1 MTCGKAKHL
10 VDKGIG
16 MPDLKDLQV
25 LVTPTSY
32 ARNDPNLRSDLE
44 AKVGVVIYNTT
55 GRPLSS
61 QELLER
67 IEECDGFIAG
77 LDDINRE
84 VIEAANRLKVIA
96 RYGVGVDNVD
106 LEAAR
111 EKGIVVTNTPG
122 ANSASV
128 AELTVGLILSL
139 ARNIPPAVQATKLG
153 EWPRM
158 RGVSLVGKTIGLL
171 GFGSIGRQVAS
182 RLQGFNCT
190 VIAYDL
196 TYDVEAAEAL
206 GVEFRSEDEL
216 LRNADFLSL
225 HLPLSAQTKEM
236 INIKFLGK
244 MKPGAFLINT
254 SRGELIDED
263 ALLKAL
269 KSGQLSRAALDVF
282 AKQPPGADH
291 PLLALPQVIAT
302 PHIGAHTDGATNAMG
317 WMALKDCL
325 AVLRGERPKYRVV

>member
-1 MTCGKAKHL
+1 
-10 VDKGIG
+10 
-16 MPDLKDLQV
+16 MPDLKDFQV

-55 GRPLSS
+55 GRPLSF
-61 QELLER
+61 QELLEKSK
-67 IEECDGFIAG
+67 ECDGYIAG

-84 VIEAANRLKVIA
+84 VIEAADRLKVIA

-139 ARNIPPAVQATKLG
+139 TRNIFPAVQATKMG

-190 VIAYDL
+190 VIACDP

-216 LRNADFLSL
+216 LRNSDILSL

-236 INIKFLGK
+236 INKELLGK
-244 MKPGAFLINT
+244 MKPGALFINT
-254 SRGELIDED
+254 SRGELIDEG

-269 KSGQLSRAALDVF
+269 KSGQLSGAALDVF

-317 WMALKDCL
+317 WLALKDCL

>member
-1 MTCGKAKHL
+1 
-10 VDKGIG
+10 

-236 INIKFLGK
+236 INIKFLDK

-263 ALLKAL
+263 ELLKAL
-269 KSGQLSRAALDVF
+269 KSGQLSGAALDVF

-317 WMALKDCL
+317 WLALKDCL

>member
-1 MTCGKAKHL
+1 
-10 VDKGIG
+10 
-16 MPDLKDLQV
+16 MPDLKDFQV

-44 AKVGVVIYNTT
+44 AEVGVVTYNTA

-196 TYDVEAAEAL
+196 TYNVEAAEAL

-236 INIKFLGK
+236 INIKFLVK

-269 KSGQLSRAALDVF
+269 KSGQLSGAALDVF

-317 WMALKDCL
+317 WLALKDCL
-325 AVLRGERPKYRVV
+325 AVLRGERPKYRVG